1 MFDLIDDNLEKMAD
15 MNWIQSRKILFK
27 VRKSPRRHFLK
38 DLLLYRVEE
47 RRARIAIFEAK
58 LDFSFGSILYNH
70 NLIV

>member
-1 MFDLIDDNLEKMAD
+1 MVGLKDENLEKSL
-15 MNWIQSRKILFK
+15 NEPQNLNFFQRSSIRSRHL
-27 VRKSPRRHFLK
+27 LK
-38 DLLLYRVEE
+38 DLLLYPVEE